1 MKVTWAAQSD
11 IGRIRSRNEDYF
23 LADETMGFYIVC
35 DGMGGHAA
43 GDVASRTA
51 ATAIQQFL
59 RTNRRAIEEFAPAET
74 MHQREQLAALVASAV
89 QRACREVFDL
99 SSRSSYA
106 GMGTTAT
113 LMLIVGNKAVM
124 AHVGDSRLYVARGQ
138 AVHQL
143 SHDHNMVAELMQRG
157 KPREQVL
164 RSISAQYLTRAVGT
178 QQSVQVDTLVFDI
191 IPGDTFLLC
200 SDGLSNYLLDMELAS
215 FMSGPQVTTEPLIQ
229 HANDRGGKDNI
240 TAILIRIDGGVTA
253 EAQARANEI
262 TLRIGSLRQVF
273 LFRELDYEALIRILD
288 KVSVA
293 VFTPGQ
299 AILKQGQVNEHF
311 YIVLEGWIRVEREG
325 DSVGTLG
332 CGAHFGE
339 MTLLNGKPREATLIA
354 VERTRVL
361 MFSKSQLLSLQHED
375 PLFAAKLWQAYA
387 VRLSESLDD
396 RYEQYIFLQ

>member
-1 MKVTWAAQSD
+1 
-11 IGRIRSRNEDYF
+11 
-23 LADETMGFYIVC
+23 
-35 DGMGGHAA
+35 
-43 GDVASRTA
+43 
-51 ATAIQQFL
+51 
-59 RTNRRAIEEFAPAET
+59 
-74 MHQREQLAALVASAV
+74 
-89 QRACREVFDL
+89 
-99 SSRSSYA
+99 
-106 GMGTTAT
+106 MGTTAT

>member
-23 LADETMGFYIVC
+23 LVDEAMGFYIVC

-51 ATAIQQFL
+51 ATVIQQFL
-59 RTNRRAIEEFAPAET
+59 RTNRRAIEEFAPGET
-74 MHQREQLAALVASAV
+74 VQQREQLAAIVASAV

-106 GMGTTAT
+106 GMGTTVT
-113 LMLIVGNKAVM
+113 MMLMVGNKAVM
-124 AHVGDSRLYVARGQ
+124 AHVGDSRLYVARGS

-178 QQSVQVDTLVFDI
+178 QQSVEVDTLVFDV
-191 IPGDTFLLC
+191 IPGDTFLIC
-200 SDGLSNYLLDMELAS
+200 SDGLSNYLLDIELAPL
-215 FMSGPQVTTEPLIQ
+215 MTQPVIATEPLIQ

-240 TAILIRIDGGVTA
+240 TAILIRIEGTVNA

-273 LFRELDYEALIRILD
+273 LFRDLDYEALMRILD
-288 KVSVA
+288 KA
-293 VFTPGQ
+293 TAEVFAPNQTL
-299 AILKQGQVNEHF
+299 LKQGQVSEQL
-311 YIVLEGWIRVEREG
+311 YIVLEGWIRVERDG

-339 MTLLNGKPREATLIA
+339 ATLLNGKPRDATLVA

-361 MFSKSQLLSLQHED
+361 AFSKRQLLSLQHED
-375 PLFAAKLWQAYA
+375 PLFAAKLWYAYA

-396 RYEQYIFLQ
+396 RYEQYLFAL